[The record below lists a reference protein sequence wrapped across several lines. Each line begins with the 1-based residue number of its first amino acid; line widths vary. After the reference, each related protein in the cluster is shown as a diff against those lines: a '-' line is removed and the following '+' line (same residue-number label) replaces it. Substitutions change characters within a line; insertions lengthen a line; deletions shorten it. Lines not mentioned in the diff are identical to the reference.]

1 MSLFMPRMP
10 SGKAM
15 TASSFVS
22 RSMAFLRVPTTEP
35 VRTMS
40 SFTQGTVGSQYSP
53 MPRTTRGGSASKKQA
68 AQIMAAS
75 SAICGVVADQED
87 APLGDAVDVVRL
99 DPEPVVVEKGGEEH
113 GAACGGGVGG
123 PGVVAVGV
131 EAGREAAQQPPHRLL
146 WVVAHARQRGRDA
159 PR

>member
-40 SFTQGTVGSQYSP
+40 SFSQGTVGSQYSP
-53 MPRTTRGGSASKKQA
+53 MPRTTRGGSARSEEHTSELQSHHDLVCRLLLEKKKNKKHLDRDYDDYSKRPWFPDRGGPSSRRTTVHLAVAGALACSLRSPHPLVQPC
-68 AQIMAAS
+68 QVRAS
-75 SAICGVVADQED
+75 S
-87 APLGDAVDVVRL
+87 
-99 DPEPVVVEKGGEEH
+99 
-113 GAACGGGVGG
+113 
-123 PGVVAVGV
+123 
-131 EAGREAAQQPPHRLL
+131 
-146 WVVAHARQRGRDA
+146 
-159 PR
+159 